1 MTQRKIPAVFYRGGT
16 SRAIFFNAKD
26 ITGDPRMRDEI
37 FLRAIGSPDPNGR
50 QLDGLGGGI
59 SSLSKVAVIGPS
71 SRPDAD
77 VDYTF
82 GQVSVDAPL
91 VDYAGNCGNMS
102 SAVGHFAVDEGLVPP
117 PAGDEATVRIHNTNT
132 NKIIISKFR
141 VEGGRPAVEGDYALP
156 GVAGTGSLITLE
168 FTDPGGASTGKL
180 LPTGNTIDEFD
191 IEGIGRI
198 EVSLVDA
205 TTPGVFVRAED
216 LGLTLKET
224 PGVIDAN
231 HTAVVNL
238 EQIRAEAA
246 VRMGI
251 SPDRLAA
258 SESSPLVPKVALVSP
273 PKEYLDLTG
282 TPVPADSF
290 DILSRMMS
298 MGKTHRAYPL
308 TGSMCLAVAARIP
321 GTIPYEAA
329 RTKTGALLLG
339 HASGV
344 QPVGAEVSETPEG
357 PRAEKVIVYRT
368 ARRLMEGAV
377 LVPASVFETAGARA

>member
-1 MTQRKIPAVFYRGGT
+1 MSQRKIPAVFYRGGT
-16 SRAIFFNAKD
+16 SRAIFFHAND
-26 ITGDPRMRDEI
+26 ITADPKIRDAV

-102 SAVGHFAVDEGLVPP
+102 SAVGHFAVDEGLLPP
-117 PAGDEATVRIHNTNT
+117 PEDGEATVRIHNTNT
-132 NKIIISKFR
+132 GKIIISKFR
-141 VEGGRPAVEGDYALP
+141 VEGGVAAVEGDYALP
-156 GVAGTGSLITLE
+156 GVAGAGSPIRLE
-168 FTDPGGASTGKL
+168 FADPGGASTGKL
-180 LPTGNTIDEFD
+180 LPTGAPVDEFD
-191 IEGIGRI
+191 IDGIGKI
-198 EVSLVDA
+198 AVSMVDA
-205 TTPGVFVRAED
+205 TTPGVFVRAGD
-216 LGLTLKET
+216 LGLSGAEP
-224 PGVIDAN
+224 PGAIDAN
-231 HTAVVNL
+231 RGVMVNL

-251 SPDRLAA
+251 SPDRRSA
-258 SESSPLVPKVALVSP
+258 SESSPLVPKIGIVAP
-273 PKEYLDLTG
+273 PGEYLDLAG
-282 TPVPADSF
+282 SPVPADSF

-298 MGKTHRAYPL
+298 MGATHRAYPL

-321 GTIPYEAA
+321 GTLPHEAA
-329 RTKTGALLLG
+329 RTKEGDLLLG
-339 HASGV
+339 HSSGV
-344 QPVGAEVSETPEG
+344 QPIGAYVSDTAEG
-357 PRAEKVIVYRT
+357 PHAEKVIVYRT

-377 LVPASVFETAGARA
+377 LVPESVFGK